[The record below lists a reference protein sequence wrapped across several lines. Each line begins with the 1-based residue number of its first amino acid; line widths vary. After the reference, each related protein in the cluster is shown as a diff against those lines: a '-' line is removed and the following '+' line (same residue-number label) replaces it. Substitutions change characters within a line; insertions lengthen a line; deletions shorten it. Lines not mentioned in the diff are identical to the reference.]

1 MSSPDNLSA
10 IILARSGSKGIL
22 NKNIKEIHGTKL
34 LEFSIKAAIQSKS
47 ITNVYVSSDSEEYLK
62 IARINGAKTIKRPKN
77 LSADD
82 SSSEDGI
89 LHSITE
95 IEKKEGAISR
105 DIIFIQCTSPF
116 TSSKDFDRA
125 YKKFIDNKYDSLFS
139 GVKNH
144 GFLWDGNLVS
154 GINHNEREL
163 RKRRQDVN
171 VQVLENGAFYIFQ
184 TKKFKEI
191 KNRFIGKIG
200 YFLQSEI
207 NKYEIDTYEDLE
219 INRLIFHKFILEKN
233 PIDIS
238 KIKLIVL
245 DFDGVLTDNLVE
257 TNARGTET
265 VKTSKSDS
273 LALSNFRKKFPAIP
287 FIVLSS
293 EKNNSILK
301 RCQKLNLECFQVDS
315 DKKVFLDKYIAENK
329 IDAKNVLY
337 LGNDVNDLTS
347 LQFVG
352 YPVIVS
358 NSDISLFKYNFR
370 ILKSNGGNGALKELL
385 NLLK

>member
-1 MSSPDNLSA
+1 MSSPNNLSA

-22 NKNIKEIHGTKL
+22 NKNIQEIHGTKL

-62 IARINGAKTIKRPKN
+62 IARINGAKAIKRPKD
-77 LSADD
+77 LSTDD
-82 SSSEDGI
+82 SSSEEGI

-95 IEKKEGAISR
+95 IEKKEGEIGR

-116 TSSKDFDRA
+116 SSSKDFDKA
-125 YKKFIDNKYDSLFS
+125 YKEYIDNKYDSLFS

-144 GFLWDGNLVS
+144 GFLWDGNSVR

-171 VQVLENGAFYIFQ
+171 VQVLENGAFYIFH
-184 TKKFKEI
+184 TKKFKEM
-191 KNRFIGKIG
+191 KNRFFGKIG

-219 INRLIFHKFILEKN
+219 INRFIFHKFILQKN
-233 PIDIS
+233 FIDIS

-245 DFDGVLTDNLVE
+245 DFDGVLTDNFVE
-257 TNARGTET
+257 TNTRGVET

-273 LALSNFRKKFPAIP
+273 LALSNFRKKFPDIP

-293 EKNNSILK
+293 EKNESVLK
-301 RCQKLNLECFQVDS
+301 
-315 DKKVFLDKYIAENK
+315 
-329 IDAKNVLY
+329 
-337 LGNDVNDLTS
+337 
-347 LQFVG
+347 
-352 YPVIVS
+352 
-358 NSDISLFKYNFR
+358 
-370 ILKSNGGNGALKELL
+370 
-385 NLLK
+385 